1 MQYED
6 NINFHAFL
14 NSLIEYKGVDT
25 EKLASGLY
33 TSSMMYYIGLGK
45 RLPDYLMRNR
55 LVERLGISNDDYE
68 DFVNGDEYARH
79 LEKEQLEKLVEEQKT
94 KEAALLLDKLLES
107 CNQSEKIEYQFLL
120 DMKSRILMQEK
131 ADLKEVYGVINE
143 SVEVTMPSIDLEH
156 IDRYLLASV
165 EYYLL
170 GKKLY
175 LAALIGEMDYETAMR
190 DLKKMMDVLF
200 YSDAQA
206 IIKSKIYPY
215 LVVVLYELYKKDGR
229 LKKITEQ
236 KQLSQRVDKAINLLR
251 DNNRLFYVVE
261 LLEIKEELAAIYD
274 QEEQELNKKFLDVFL
289 GLFRDYDVPEKM
301 GYSCYIYESLS
312 IYNIGQLVKSRRTML
327 GITRKDLAEGVCTLK
342 TLERIENGK
351 NNPQKAVFNGLL
363 SKLGINADYRRAELL
378 SNDHRLIDKYNEY
391 KRKCNEGDYASAD
404 EIVEYLKHK
413 VNKRYP
419 ENTQILIRMINLS
432 MLREK
437 DITVERFVKNLKTA
451 LKLTKIDLDKISDSQ
466 GYFSR
471 SEILCIFNM
480 ASRVLNTNIDNGI
493 SNLIINLSYILSNKV
508 KNHIEFTIY
517 DLIQTWYCNV
527 LGNNGQYMK
536 SNALLKKLIIEALI
550 NRRNGNVAKDIYIY
564 VWNIAKETD
573 VLFNLE
579 YYHLF
584 EQIYYLSVFSKRDR
598 LSNFVQSIIDKYNNN
613 QDWLNS

>member
-25 EKLASGLY
+25 EKLAYGLY

-79 LEKEQLEKLVEEQKT
+79 LEKEQLEKLIEEQKT

-120 DMKSRILMQEK
+120 DMKSRILMQK
-131 ADLKEVYGVINE
+131 KGDLKEVYDVINE

-175 LAALIGEMDYETAMR
+175 LAALVGEMDYETVTR
-190 DLKKMMDVLF
+190 DLKKMMDVFF

-261 LLEIKEELAAIYD
+261 LLEIKEELAAVYD
-274 QEEQELNKKFLDVFL
+274 QDEQELNKKFLDVFL

-312 IYNIGQLVKSRRTML
+312 IYNIGQLIKSRRTML

-437 DITVERFVKNLKTA
+437 AISVERFVKNLKTA
-451 LKLTKIDLDKISDSQ
+451 LKLTKIDVDELPEIQ
-466 GYFSR
+466 GYLSR
-471 SEILCIFNM
+471 SEITCLYNIVTKVQRVNNEFVDNIVGIVKKIDDDKNHLEFVIYETIMVWCANYLGNKGDYLNSDIIAKKLVAEALMKRRNVLISKSLYVLIWNM
-480 ASRVLNTNIDNGI
+480 AKSKGNYYDAC
-493 SNLIINLSYILSNKV
+493 YKYF
-508 KNHIEFTIY
+508 FT
-517 DLIQTWYCNV
+517 Q
-527 LGNNGQYMK
+527 
-536 SNALLKKLIIEALI
+536 A
-550 NRRNGNVAKDIYIY
+550 
-564 VWNIAKETD
+564 
-573 VLFNLE
+573 
-579 YYHLF
+579 
-584 EQIYYLSVFSKRDR
+584 YYLDIFSKRKKHSCFLR
-598 LSNFVQSIIDKYNNN
+598 KKISKYEAR
-613 QDWLNS
+613 QDWLS

>member
-25 EKLASGLY
+25 EKLAYGLY

-79 LEKEQLEKLVEEQKT
+79 LEKEQLEKLIEEQKT

-131 ADLKEVYGVINE
+131 ADLKEVYDVINE

-175 LAALIGEMDYETAMR
+175 LAALIGEMDYETATR
-190 DLKKMMDVLF
+190 DLKKMMDVFF

-312 IYNIGQLVKSRRTML
+312 IYNIGQLIKSRRTML

-437 DITVERFVKNLKTA
+437 DISVERFVKNLKTA
-451 LKLTKIDLDKISDSQ
+451 LKLTKIDVDELPEIQGYLSRFEISCLYNIATKVWKKDFDLVDKIINWVVNQ
-466 GYFSR
+466 GNNKNHIQFVLYELIMSWYGN
-471 SEILCIFNM
+471 ILGNVGEYHLSNIIEKEL
-480 ASRVLNTNIDNGI
+480 VLDALKIRRNVALSKSIYVLTWNKAQENNNTNI
-493 SNLIINLSYILSNKV
+493 
-508 KNHIEFTIY
+508 
-517 DLIQTWYCNV
+517 
-527 LGNNGQYMK
+527 NNDCLY
-536 SNALLKKLIIEALI
+536 
-550 NRRNGNVAKDIYIY
+550 R
-564 VWNIAKETD
+564 
-573 VLFNLE
+573 
-579 YYHLF
+579 
-584 EQIYYLSVFSKRDR
+584 YYLEQSYYLNLFSKRKKMVDFFE
-598 LSNFVQSIIDKYNNN
+598 LKIKKFDSNQN
-613 QDWLNS
+613 WLN

>member
-25 EKLASGLY
+25 EKLAYGLY

-94 KEAALLLDKLLES
+94 KEAALLLDKLLDS

-131 ADLKEVYGVINE
+131 ADLKEIYDVIYE

-175 LAALIGEMDYETAMR
+175 LAALVGEMDYETATR

-312 IYNIGQLVKSRRTML
+312 IYNIGQLIKSRRTML

-363 SKLGINADYRRAELL
+363 SKLGINADYRRTELL
-378 SNDHRLIDKYNEY
+378 SNDYRLIDKYNEY

-451 LKLTKIDLDKISDSQ
+451 LKLTKIDVDELPEIQGYLSRFEISCLYNIATKVWKKDFVLVDKIINWVVNQ
-466 GYFSR
+466 GNNKNHIQFVLYELIMSWYGN
-471 SEILCIFNM
+471 ILGNVGEYHLSNIIEKELVIDALKIRRNV
-480 ASRVLNTNIDNGI
+480 ALAKSIYVLTWNKAQENNNTNINNDC
-493 SNLIINLSYILSNKV
+493 SY
-508 KNHIEFTIY
+508 
-517 DLIQTWYCNV
+517 
-527 LGNNGQYMK
+527 
-536 SNALLKKLIIEALI
+536 
-550 NRRNGNVAKDIYIY
+550 R
-564 VWNIAKETD
+564 
-573 VLFNLE
+573 
-579 YYHLF
+579 
-584 EQIYYLSVFSKRDR
+584 YYLEQSYYLNIFSKRKKMADFFE
-598 LSNFVQSIIDKYNNN
+598 LKIKKFDSNQN
-613 QDWLNS
+613 WLN

>member
-25 EKLASGLY
+25 EKLAYGLY

-79 LEKEQLEKLVEEQKT
+79 LEKEQLEKLIEEQKT

-131 ADLKEVYGVINE
+131 ADLKEVYDVINE

-175 LAALIGEMDYETAMR
+175 LAALVGEMDYETATR
-190 DLKKMMDVLF
+190 DLKKMMDVFF

-312 IYNIGQLVKSRRTML
+312 IYNIGQLIKSRRTML

-451 LKLTKIDLDKISDSQ
+451 LKLTKIDVDELPEIQGYLSRFEISCLYNIATKVWKKDFVLVDKIINWVVNQ
-466 GYFSR
+466 GNNKNHIQFVLYELIMSWYGN
-471 SEILCIFNM
+471 ILGNVGEYHLSNIIEKELVIDALKIRRNV
-480 ASRVLNTNIDNGI
+480 ALAKSIYVLTWNKAQENNNTNI
-493 SNLIINLSYILSNKV
+493 
-508 KNHIEFTIY
+508 
-517 DLIQTWYCNV
+517 
-527 LGNNGQYMK
+527 NNDCLY
-536 SNALLKKLIIEALI
+536 
-550 NRRNGNVAKDIYIY
+550 R
-564 VWNIAKETD
+564 
-573 VLFNLE
+573 
-579 YYHLF
+579 
-584 EQIYYLSVFSKRDR
+584 YYLEQSYYLNLFSKRKKMVDFFE
-598 LSNFVQSIIDKYNNN
+598 LKIKKFDSNQN
-613 QDWLNS
+613 WLN